1 MSVLNREV
9 AMNYLLNRLSE
20 EERTNLETAFFS
32 DNAQFEQLEIAED
45 ELIDQYVRNELSDN
59 DREQFDAAILI
70 SPRLKERVAIAR
82 VLAAKTADY
91 NSIQTEPSV
100 SRENIP
106 QPQSWWRGLVYP
118 SLTWRANLAMA
129 AILIVMFGGI
139 GFMIGRLKSRGESQL
154 LTAQKRELEARVAEL
169 ESRNQSLASQLQV
182 DYGQSEAPQK
192 PPEELP
198 SQKEPNDNSPPTQP
212 VLTNLVLLPGGT
224 RGPGSVSEVALQPKT
239 SAVRLT
245 LHLANAD
252 YDSYRIV
259 VRTAEMKNIS
269 SKTGVKPK
277 NQKNGPVLMLDLSAH
292 LLPPGDYV
300 VQLFGVTSSGSTE
313 PAADYSFRILRKP

>member
-1 MSVLNREV
+1 LSVLNREV

-20 EERTNLETAFFS
+20 EDRISLETAFFS

-45 ELIDQYVRNELSDN
+45 ELIDHYVRNELSDS
-59 DREQFDAAILI
+59 DREQFDAALLT
-70 SPRLKERVAIAR
+70 SPRLRERVNIAR
-82 VLAAKTADY
+82 ALAVKTAAY

-100 SRENIP
+100 SQENTP
-106 QPQSWWRGLVYP
+106 QPQSWWKGLLYP
-118 SLTWRANLAMA
+118 SLTWRGNLALA
-129 AILIVMFGGI
+129 AILIVIFGGI
-139 GFMIGRLKSRGESQL
+139 GFRIGWLKSRDESQL
-154 LTAQKRELEARVAEL
+154 LTAQNRELEARVADL

-182 DYGQSEAPQK
+182 DHGQSEAPQK
-192 PPEELP
+192 PREEIP
-198 SQKEPNDNSPPTQP
+198 PQKETNDNGRQPQP
-212 VLTNLVLLPGGT
+212 VLANLVLLPGGT

-245 LHLANAD
+245 LNLADAD

-259 VRTAEMKNIS
+259 VRTAEMKDIS

-277 NQKNGPVLMLDLSAH
+277 NQKNGPVLMLDLPAR

-300 VQLFGVTSSGSTE
+300 VQLYGLTSSGSTE
-313 PAADYSFRILRKP
+313 PSADYSFRILRKP